1 MIATE
6 MTTTYQL
13 IEILQEKCL
22 EDNDLMFTIIDEY
35 VSSMN
40 EDELNKLLEN
50 DSQTKTIYERNRL
63 LIDFDMIP
71 YELKEGFY
79 DMYKL

>member
-13 IEILQEKCL
+13 IEILQQECL
-22 EDNDLMFTIIDEY
+22 KDHDLMFTVIDEY

-40 EDELNKLLEN
+40 EDELKTLE
-50 DSQTKTIYERNRL
+50 
-63 LIDFDMIP
+63 DFVVNNFGD
-71 YELKEGFY
+71 
-79 DMYKL
+79 D

>member
-13 IEILQEKCL
+13 IEILQQECL
-22 EDNDLMFTIIDEY
+22 KDNDLMFTIIDEY

-40 EDELNKLLEN
+40 EDELKTLE
-50 DSQTKTIYERNRL
+50 
-63 LIDFDMIP
+63 DFVVNNFG
-71 YELKEGFY
+71 E
-79 DMYKL
+79 

>member
-1 MIATE
+1 

-22 EDNDLMFTIIDEY
+22 EDHYLMFTIIDEY

-40 EDELNKLLEN
+40 EDELKTLE
-50 DSQTKTIYERNRL
+50 
-63 LIDFDMIP
+63 DFVVNNFG
-71 YELKEGFY
+71 E
-79 DMYKL
+79 

>member
-40 EDELNKLLEN
+40 EDELKTLE
-50 DSQTKTIYERNRL
+50 
-63 LIDFDMIP
+63 DFVVNNFGD
-71 YELKEGFY
+71 
-79 DMYKL
+79 D

>member
-22 EDNDLMFTIIDEY
+22 EDHDLMFTIIDEY

-40 EDELNKLLEN
+40 EDELKTLE
-50 DSQTKTIYERNRL
+50 
-63 LIDFDMIP
+63 DFVVNNFGD
-71 YELKEGFY
+71 
-79 DMYKL
+79 D

>member
-13 IEILQEKCL
+13 IEILQQECL
-22 EDNDLMFTIIDEY
+22 KDHDLMFTVIDEY

-40 EDELNKLLEN
+40 EDELKTLE
-50 DSQTKTIYERNRL
+50 
-63 LIDFDMIP
+63 DFVVNNFG
-71 YELKEGFY
+71 E
-79 DMYKL
+79 